1 MALLQD
7 IKLGWRRIVRAPGF
21 AAVAVLSLAIP
32 IGSNVALFT
41 LLDGFILRAPP
52 YDEPGD
58 LVDIRITGPGHELG
72 TFSHPALRELAEAAT
87 GAFDGVTGAM
97 ANRVHLSDRSGW
109 HDSPLHELVAGP
121 FFQVVGVDAQIGRV
135 FNADEGV
142 DEAADPVVVLSNEYW
157 RQEFDGDTAVVGRVL
172 WLNGHPY
179 KVVGVA
185 AEGFFGILRGFRPA
199 FWAHVSMA
207 RQLSLYPPEALNSR
221 LHHAFL
227 VMARITDG
235 KTLADAEMA
244 VGSFADKLFAAHPGI
259 YPDRQIEIAPTL
271 ASAVH
276 PTFSGVVAPVAKLA
290 AGVVTVLLLLACLN
304 LASFLLA
311 RGEVRRHELA
321 IRLTLG
327 TRRSRLVRSLLTETT
342 LLALL
347 GGVLGVPL
355 SVLILDAIGAVGAQF
370 HASLAIDAGL
380 EATGLVLALCMSV
393 LAGLLMGLGLA
404 LQSTRH
410 GISAILKHRG
420 AGGTRAAVRMRNA
433 LLVGQIAL
441 TALLA
446 VGAAGSLRS
455 LVAARRVDPGFG
467 KHPVAITL
475 VAPPPSRPEDERRA
489 FYEEYLRRV
498 GEIPGVTSAGATIT
512 LPLRVTSLTTLRL
525 EVPGVDPPP
534 GHDHF
539 FVDWTGVGGDFFD
552 VMGIPL
558 LAGRTFD
565 SREAALE
572 PINSVIVSE
581 AMAKRFWPGQDPV
594 GQRVVPCEGCSV
606 TVVGVVGDTRSRTL
620 FEPPRPMIYSFLGQ
634 APYFHTYMVARTK
647 GDPSDVIPA
656 MLDVANELDSL
667 AITIRTAT
675 LEQYR
680 STSLIPLQISTVLVG
695 SISLFALVL
704 AAIGLYGA
712 VTYTVAA
719 RRRELAI
726 RISVGADP
734 SRVATLVVRS
744 TIKLIALGLTIG
756 LLLAAVVATLFREM
770 PYGIRPLELGD
781 FAIAAALL
789 AAVGVLA
796 ASLAGRRTHRLNPVA
811 TLSEG

>member
-7 IKLGWRRIVRAPGF
+7 IKLGWRRIVRAPAF

-58 LVDIRITGPGHELG
+58 LVDIRMTGPGHELG
-72 TFSHPALRELAEAAT
+72 TFSHPALRELAEAAS

-142 DEAADPVVVLSNEYW
+142 DQGADPVVVLSDEYW
-157 RQEFDGDTAVVGRVL
+157 RQAFDGDTAVVGRVL
-172 WLNGHPY
+172 WVNGHPY
-179 KVVGVA
+179 RVVGVA
-185 AEGFFGILRGFRPA
+185 AEGFFGIRRGFRPA
-199 FWAHVSMA
+199 FWAHASMA
-207 RQLSLYPPEALNSR
+207 DQLSLYPPEALNSR
-221 LHHAFL
+221 LHHVFL
-227 VMARITDG
+227 VMGRMADG
-235 KTLADAEMA
+235 KTLADAKTA
-244 VGSFADKLFAAHPGI
+244 VGSFADELFAAHPGI
-259 YPDRQIEIAPTL
+259 YPDRQIEVAPTL

-276 PTFSGVVAPVAKLA
+276 PTFSEVVAPVAKLA
-290 AGVVTVLLLLACLN
+290 AGVLTVLLLLACLN

-311 RGEVRRHELA
+311 KGETRRHEVA
-321 IRLTLG
+321 VRLTLG
-327 TRRSRLVRSLLTETT
+327 TRRSRLVGSLLTETT
-342 LLALL
+342 MLALL
-347 GGVLGVPL
+347 GGGLGVPL
-355 SVLILDAIGAVGAQF
+355 SVLILDAIGAVGTQL
-370 HASLAIDAGL
+370 HASVAIDAKL
-380 EATGLVLALCMSV
+380 EVTGLVLALCMSV
-393 LAGLLMGLGLA
+393 LAGLMMGLGLA
-404 LQSTRH
+404 LQSTRQ
-410 GISAILKHRG
+410 GISAILKHKG
-420 AGGTRAAVRMRNA
+420 VGGTRGAVRMRNA
-433 LLVGQIAL
+433 LLVGQVAL

-467 KHPVAITL
+467 KHPVAITM

-498 GEIPGVTSAGATIT
+498 GEIPGVTSAGATTT
-512 LPLRVTSLTTLRL
+512 LPLRVTTLSTVRL
-525 EVPGVDPPP
+525 EVPGVEPPP
-534 GHDHF
+534 GHTHF

-565 SREAALE
+565 SREATG

-581 AMAKRFWPGQDPV
+581 AMADRFWPGRDPV
-594 GQRVVPCEGCSV
+594 GQRVIPCEGCSI
-606 TVVGVVGDTRSRTL
+606 TVVGVVGDTRARTL

-634 APYFHTYMVARTK
+634 SPYLHTYMVARTK
-647 GDPSDVIPA
+647 EDPSGVIPA

-675 LEQYR
+675 LEEYR

-695 SISLFALVL
+695 TISLFALVL
-704 AAIGLYGA
+704 AAIGLYGT

-719 RRRELAI
+719 RRRELAV
-726 RISVGADP
+726 RISLGADP

-756 LLLAAVVATLFREM
+756 LLLAVVVATLFRDL

-796 ASLAGRRTHRLNPVA
+796 TRLAGRRTRRLNPVA